1 MSLAVTLV
9 AFLVA
14 LAVLIVFH
22 EYGHYLAARLCGVKV
37 LRFSMGFGRPLL
49 SRQFSPNGTQWVIA
63 ALPLGGYV
71 KMLDEREG
79 PVAEHESQYAF
90 NRQSVWRRIF
100 IVAAGPIANFLLA
113 IALYWA
119 LFIGGV
125 PDARP
130 VIAEPQANSV
140 AAMAGLKRGDTLVRI
155 NGEEIGSWQEAR
167 WRLLQ
172 LAVNRSTVVIDAE
185 ASNGTAASRI
195 LDLRQFDLEGLEGD
209 PVARLGIRLYRPD
222 AVIGRAV
229 PGGEAERAGLHAGDR
244 ILAADQKPIG
254 TWDEF
259 VLHIRSKPGVPVRL
273 RISNNAGESQLIVT
287 PRAEQERGR
296 EIGRIGAEPLVN
308 AEEMKNLYTV
318 VHHGPIAAFGL
329 AINKTWET
337 SVFSLRMIGRMI
349 TGDVSW
355 RNISGPVTIADYAGQ
370 SAQAGWVPYLIFLA
384 IVSISLGVLN
394 LLPVPL
400 LDGGHLMYYAVEILI
415 GRPVSDIAMEM
426 GQRIG
431 LAILLVLMV
440 FALYNDFSRLFS
452 G

>member
-1 MSLAVTLV
+1 MSFLITLI
-9 AFLVA
+9 AFLIA
-14 LAVLIVFH
+14 LAVLIVIH

-37 LRFSMGFGRPLL
+37 LRFSMGFGRPLIL
-49 SRQFSPNGTQWVIA
+49 KQFSPNGTQWVVA
-63 ALPLGGYV
+63 AIPLGGYV

-79 PVAEHESQYAF
+79 PVSEHELAHAF

-113 IALYWA
+113 IVLYWV

-130 VIAEPQANSV
+130 VIAQPQANSV
-140 AAMAGLKRGDTLVRI
+140 AANSGLKRGDTLIRV
-155 NGEEIGSWQEAR
+155 NGEAIAGWQDAR

-172 LAVNRSTVVIDAE
+172 LAVNRSEVNLDVRE
-185 ASNGTAASRI
+185 ASGTEVRRT

-209 PVARLGIRLYRPD
+209 PVARLGVRLYRPD
-222 AVIGRAV
+222 AVIGRTL
-229 PGGEAERAGLHAGDR
+229 PGGEAERAGLHTGDR
-244 ILAADQKPIG
+244 ILEVDDRRII

-259 VLHIRSKPGVPVRL
+259 VLHIRSKPSVPVRI
-273 RISNNAGESQLIVT
+273 RIANNAGESLITVVPQAT
-287 PRAEQERGR
+287 QERGR
-296 EIGRIGAEPLVN
+296 DIGRIGAEPLIS
-308 AEEMKNLYTV
+308 AAEMKNLYTT
-318 VHHGPIAAFGL
+318 VHHAPIAAFGL
-329 AINKTWET
+329 ALAKTWET
-337 SVFSLRMIGRMI
+337 SIFSLRMIGRMI

-400 LDGGHLMYYAVEILI
+400 LDGGHLMYYVAEVLI
-415 GRPVSDIAMEM
+415 GRPVSEMAMEI
-426 GQRIG
+426 GQRVG
-431 LAILLVLMV
+431 LAILLALMA

>member
-1 MSLAVTLV
+1 MSLAITLL

-14 LAVLIVFH
+14 LAILIVFH

-37 LRFSMGFGRPLL
+37 LRFSVGFGRPLL

-79 PVAEHESQYAF
+79 PVVEQDLQYAF

-113 IALYWA
+113 ITLYWV

-130 VIAEPQANSV
+130 VIAQPQVDSV
-140 AAMAGLKRGDTLVRI
+140 AAIAGLKRGDTLVRI
-155 NGEEIGSWQEAR
+155 NEEEIGSWQEAR
-167 WRLLQ
+167 WALLQ
-172 LAVNRSTVVIDAE
+172 LVVNQSDILIDAQ
-185 ASNGTAASRI
+185 AADGIAVRRI
-195 LDLRQFDLEGLEGD
+195 LNLRQFDIEGLEGD
-209 PVARLGIRLYRPD
+209 PVSRLGIRLYRPD
-222 AVIGRAV
+222 AVIGRV
-229 PGGEAERAGLHAGDR
+229 LPGGEAELSGLHTGDK
-244 ILAADQKPIG
+244 ILEADQKQIG

-273 RISNNAGESQLIVT
+273 RIANNAGESQLSIT
-287 PRAEQERGR
+287 PRAQQERGR
-296 EIGRIGAEPLVN
+296 EIGKIGAEPLVGTD
-308 AEEMKNLYTV
+308 EMKNLYTIV
-318 VHHGPIAAFGL
+318 RHGPITSVGL

-349 TGDVSW
+349 TGDISW
-355 RNISGPVTIADYAGQ
+355 KNISGPVTIADYAGQ
-370 SAQAGWVPYLIFLA
+370 SAQAGWVPYLTFLA

-400 LDGGHLMYYAVEILI
+400 LDGGHLMYYVVEILI
-415 GRPVSDIAMEM
+415 GRPVSEMAMEI

-431 LAILLVLMV
+431 LAILMVLMV

>member
-1 MSLAVTLV
+1 MNLGITLV
-9 AFLVA
+9 AFLIA
-14 LAVLIVFH
+14 LAILIVIH

-37 LRFSMGFGRPLL
+37 LRFSLGFGRPLY
-49 SRQFSPNGTQWVIA
+49 SRKFSADGTQWVVG

-79 PVAEHESQYAF
+79 PVAAHELQFAF
-90 NRQSVWRRIF
+90 NRKNVWFRIF

-113 IALYWA
+113 ITLYWV
-119 LFIGGV
+119 LFMGGL

-130 VIAEPQANSV
+130 VIAQP
-140 AAMAGLKRGDTLVRI
+140 AADSIAALAGLRRGDTLVRI
-155 NGEEIGSWQEAR
+155 NDEAVASWQEAR

-172 LAVNRSTVVIDAE
+172 FAVDRTEV
-185 ASNGTAASRI
+185 I
-195 LDLRQFDLEGLEGD
+195 LDVKHESGSESRKFLDIRQFDLEGLKGD
-209 PVARLGIRLYRPD
+209 PVARLGFRLYRPD
-222 AVIGRAV
+222 AVIGRAI
-229 PGGEAERAGLHAGDR
+229 PGGEAERAGLRSGDR
-244 ILAADQKPIG
+244 IIAVDGATVS

-259 VLHIRSKPGVPVRL
+259 VQHVRARPGVQVTL
-273 RISNNAGESQLIVT
+273 RIANNSGESLLFVT
-287 PRAEQERGR
+287 PRPEMERGR
-296 EIGRIGAEPLVN
+296 EIGRVGAEPLVS
-308 AEEMKNLYTV
+308 AEEMSNLYTIV
-318 VHHGPIAAFGL
+318 RHGPVTAMGL
-329 AINKTWET
+329 AISKTWET
-337 SVFSLRMIGRMI
+337 SIFSLRMIGRMI

-400 LDGGHLMYYAVEILI
+400 LDGGHLMYYGAEVLL
-415 GRPVSDIAMEM
+415 GRPVSEMAMEA
-426 GQRIG
+426 GQRVG
-431 LAILLVLMV
+431 LAILLILMS